1 MIFAGLKLT
10 LLGMAVVFSFL
21 LLLILFVKISYWF
34 LSAGSAKELAAAEA
48 AELNKKRRSLIGKE
62 DDVLVAV
69 ISAAIA
75 AHRSRTR
82 PVR

>member
-1 MIFAGLKLT
+1 MIFAGLKLS

-34 LSAGSAKELAAAEA
+34 LSEGSARELAASEA
-48 AELNKKRRSLIGKE
+48 AELNKKRRSSIGK
-62 DDVLVAV
+62 DDNLLAAV
-69 ISAAIA
+69 IGAAIA